1 MSWSTA
7 ADSAVFRTFIK
18 AALGSAQTADVLPA
32 AWGGLAADTLNVAL
46 YGNSGTPTKD
56 DTLAHSGYNAT
67 GSPWVTANQ
76 VTDTN
81 WAAAGRPLASKAFST
96 PSSGVVMFD
105 AADTAS
111 NGTVTLAN
119 VYGCLVYDDT
129 ITAGTGGIA
138 DEAVSY
144 HYFGGAQSVTGGT
157 FTVVW
162 NANGLFRVTV

>member
-1 MSWSTA
+1 MAFST
-7 ADSAVFRTFIK
+7 SAVFREFIK
-18 AALGSAQTADVLPA
+18 ATLGDGQTAHTFPGSYA
-32 AWGGLAADTLNVAL
+32 GLTADTLNVAL
-46 YGNSGTPTKD
+46 YGNSGSPDKD
-56 DTLAHSGYNAT
+56 AAIASTGYNT
-67 GSPWVTANQ
+67 GAWTSGNQ

-81 WAAAGRPLASKAFST
+81 WAAAGRPLASKAFTT
-96 PSSGVVMFD
+96 PSTGVVMFD

-111 NGTVTLAN
+111 NGTVTLSN

-129 ITAGTGGIA
+129 VASSTGGVA
-138 DEAVSY
+138 DQGVSF